1 LGAGALTHTTTPGGG
16 QEIPMSTPLQQLE
29 ADVIRQR
36 VVFADRYKADPSIA
50 EYDLKGTREDQEE
63 TK

>member
-1 LGAGALTHTTTPGGG
+1 
-16 QEIPMSTPLQQLE
+16 MSTPLQQLE